1 MSQLLCEGRENS
13 KLLGFIEIFGLSGHV
28 GAPGS
33 RGQGHEHI
41 KLVWI
46 VPQFVLAVAFVWL
59 ATKCVNSD
67 SWHLIYIN
75 FSLVLCSSVSEFFVS
90 VFIHQLLTFFR
101 VLWTFHSL
109 CKNYNFFWAQGP
121 LVFGAFES
129 RNKSLGWNKV
139 PIKSEFIYYLKIIFH

>member
-1 MSQLLCEGRENS
+1 MSQLWCGGRENS
-13 KLLGFIEIFGLSGHV
+13 KLLDSIEIFGFSGHV

-75 FSLVLCSSVSEFFVS
+75 FSLVLCSSVSAFLFQFS
-90 VFIHQLLTFFR
+90 YINPSNFFR

-139 PIKSEFIYYLKIIFH
+139 PIKTESIYYLKINFH